1 MEEDYE
7 LPDYIV
13 NFARISETESLLD
26 ITRKTASRIIDH
38 PYTTVGQFLK
48 GLSNDDLFTL
58 CGIVENKDDSRI
70 FRDILLLS
78 IMLALSEGAPAKS
91 VKENTENLKY
101 LCTMLQCVSLERKG
115 FVRVF
120 YDNIS
125 FGEDSG
131 ERVVVERL
139 SD

>member
-1 MEEDYE
+1 
-7 LPDYIV
+7 
-13 NFARISETESLLD
+13 
-26 ITRKTASRIIDH
+26 
-38 PYTTVGQFLK
+38 
-48 GLSNDDLFTL
+48 
-58 CGIVENKDDSRI
+58 
-70 FRDILLLS
+70 
-78 IMLALSEGAPAKS
+78 MLALSEGAPAKS

-101 LCTMLQCVSLERKG
+101 LCTMLQCVSLERRG